1 MTRVRHECVGLHS
14 ARTGRQLITRIFGLG
29 SGIKQGGLDEG
40 TTVGSLREYMRR
52 NSSFLQTAH
61 LRAFPGAPTH
71 MAGGIGPG
79 DDPLQLTGRADV
91 PGADAGRRQAGSAR
105 PMVLAAVSMD
115 HRSRHRERPGSNQTM
130 PIAWR
135 LSGMTIS
142 LLLEPQAPV
151 LEEILIMA
159 GLPARLDR
167 RTLR

>member
-1 MTRVRHECVGLHS
+1 M
-14 ARTGRQLITRIFGLG
+14 
-29 SGIKQGGLDEG
+29 K
-40 TTVGSLREYMRR
+40 R

-61 LRAFPGAPTH
+61 LRASPGAPTH
-71 MAGGIGPG
+71 MVGGIGPG
-79 DDPLQLTGRADV
+79 DDPLQLPGRADV

-105 PMVLAAVSMD
+105 LLVLAAVSMD